1 MTNNAIASTQ
11 KTGEGDAFLFD
22 NSGATR
28 NIGILAQQK
37 AQEAAREQQAK
48 QQKDKQDY
56 DTQKQFYDGLSDIK
70 LDLYEKDVPFIN
82 GKIDD
87 IIKKVA
93 DEKMAGRNPFDIS
106 NSDAYVGIRGELGKL
121 QAWAAGSKATKA
133 KVRDL
138 QTALYQDK
146 SGVFDKDKTQ
156 AALDAYT
163 AYELPERIS
172 LDIQPVQ
179 APFNGQAFLTKN
191 LTPTILKSSL
201 PLQKVYTDKTAQ
213 AEAQAQLDN
222 LKVQYTPVV
231 DQFLLSTGR
240 YKPEEIPEQ
249 RDKYLESLQFKAL
262 YDDKQDVSEAFKAQ
276 KQAED
281 LAIKKARLALDRDKF
296 DFSKT
301 VKETTPTYAFEELG
315 RTILGDGS
323 NTVFNGQPYYDA
335 NLGTTNSKGE
345 IIYPTINK
353 IEKRIH
359 NPDGSIDALVSL
371 NTPSIDVA
379 GNVVFERKDIKVN
392 AFDKEGNPTYQN
404 SNLYNSIQE
413 YATKKGKSY
422 ANISGQEV
430 GSGKPNV
437 TPTTAKNNPGF
448 KGNNNNQNPTNS
460 NSTSSKKSAPQN
472 NAAKNGGTWTEYLDA
487 NSKQKPYFSII
498 DPRTGKALGN
508 ANNEDEAKKAQAKG
522 YNIVKSNK

>member
-1 MTNNAIASTQ
+1 MAATNAIASTQ
-11 KTGEGDAFLFD
+11 KTGEGDAFVFD
-22 NSGATR
+22 NSGANR

-37 AQEAAREQQAK
+37 AQEAARQQQAK
-48 QQKDKQDY
+48 LLKDKQDY
-56 DTQKQFYDGLSDIK
+56 DTQKQFYDGLGDIK
-70 LDLYEKDVPFIN
+70 LDLFEKDVPFIN
-82 GKIDD
+82 SKIDE

-213 AEAQAQLDN
+213 SEAQAQLDN

-262 YDDKQDVSEAFKAQ
+262 YDDKQDVKENLDERKQTSLEAYRAKQTAIAQ
-276 KQAED
+276 QRANSYGKQVDFNTTVQDYGTTEFVD
-281 LAIKKARLALDRDKF
+281 LLSDG
-296 DFSKT
+296 
-301 VKETTPTYAFEELG
+301 TPQSDQEF
-315 RTILGDGS
+315 I
-323 NTVFNGQPYYDA
+323 NTVISSANGLGVADIVKVEKGNGKELFITVPLFDNKGGILLDEDENPKTERIPVRASNGGYNKDALANSSITYMYEANQKKNGVSPVRDLSGQP
-335 NLGTTNSKGE
+335 
-345 IIYPTINK
+345 
-353 IEKRIH
+353 
-359 NPDGSIDALVSL
+359 
-371 NTPSIDVA
+371 
-379 GNVVFERKDIKVN
+379 
-392 AFDKEGNPTYQN
+392 N
-404 SNLYNSIQE
+404 SNVK
-413 YATKKGKSY
+413 AGTKTTKST
-422 ANISGQEV
+422 S
-430 GSGKPNV
+430 
-437 TPTTAKNNPGF
+437 T
-448 KGNNNNQNPTNS
+448 TNS
-460 NSTSSKKSAPQN
+460 NSASSKKTTPQ
-472 NAAKNGGTWTEYLDA
+472 KTVV
-487 NSKQKPYFSII
+487 K
-498 DPRTGKALGN
+498 
-508 ANNEDEAKKAQAKG
+508 KG
-522 YNIVKSNK
+522 YNSKTNQTQLIYSDGTKEIVNGKR

>member
-28 NIGILAQQK
+28 NIGILAKQK
-37 AQEAAREQQAK
+37 AQEAAGEQQAK

-213 AEAQAQLDN
+213 SEAQAQLDN

-281 LAIKKARLALDRDKF
+281 LATKKARLRFDQDKEQYAR
-296 DFSKT
+296 K

-315 RTILGDGS
+315 RTVLGDGS
-323 NTVFNGQPYYDA
+323 NTVFNGQPYYDT

-353 IEKRIH
+353 IEKRIY

-371 NTPSIDVA
+371 NTPSLDDA

-460 NSTSSKKSAPQN
+460 NSSSSKKSAPQ
-472 NAAKNGGTWTEYLDA
+472 KTVV
-487 NSKQKPYFSII
+487 K
-498 DPRTGKALGN
+498 
-508 ANNEDEAKKAQAKG
+508 KG
-522 YNIVKSNK
+522 YNSKTNQTQLIYSDGSKEIVNGKR

>member
-1 MTNNAIASTQ
+1 MQIPGLVNKTQEPDMTNNAIASTQ

-28 NIGILAQQK
+28 NIVILAKQK
-37 AQEAAREQQAK
+37 AQEAAGEQQAK

-213 AEAQAQLDN
+213 SEAQAQLDN

-281 LAIKKARLALDRDKF
+281 LAIKKARLALDRDNLA
-296 DFSKT
+296 FSKT

-323 NTVFNGQPYYDA
+323 NTVFNGQPYYNT
-335 NLGTTNSKGE
+335 NLGTTNSEGE

-353 IEKRIH
+353 IEKRFH
-359 NPDGSIDALVSL
+359 NPDGSIDVLVSL
-371 NTPSIDVA
+371 NTPSLDDA
-379 GNVVFERKDIKVN
+379 GDVVFKRKNIKVN

-413 YATKKGKSY
+413 YATKNGKSY

-448 KGNNNNQNPTNS
+448 KGNNNNQNPTNIPLIK
-460 NSTSSKKSAPQN
+460 TKAEFDALPKGTIYTKVDGKK
-472 NAAKNGGTWTEYLDA
+472 Y
-487 NSKQKPYFSII
+487 
-498 DPRTGKALGN
+498 
-508 ANNEDEAKKAQAKG
+508 KK
-522 YNIVKSNK
+522 

>member
-28 NIGILAQQK
+28 NIGILAKQK
-37 AQEAAREQQAK
+37 AQEAAGEQQAK

-106 NSDAYVGIRGELGKL
+106 NSDAYVEIRGELGKL

-156 AALDAYT
+156 AALDSYT

-281 LAIKKARLALDRDKF
+281 LALKKARLRFDQDKEQYAR
-296 DFSKT
+296 K
-301 VKETTPTYAFEELG
+301 VKETTPTYVFQELG
-315 RTILGDGS
+315 RTILSEGS
-323 NTVFNGQPYYDA
+323 NLVFNGLDYYDT
-335 NLGTTNSKGE
+335 NLGVTKKDGS
-345 IIYPTINK
+345 IVYPTINK
-353 IEKRIH
+353 IEKRIY
-359 NPDGSIDALVSL
+359 NPDGTIDVLVSL
-371 NTPSIDVA
+371 NKPEIDDA
-379 GNVVFERKDIKVN
+379 GNISYKRFDKKVN
-392 AFDKEGNPTYQN
+392 AFDAEGNPVYQN
-404 SNLYNSIQE
+404 SQLYNSIQE
-413 YATKKGKSY
+413 QAASSGKSY
-422 ANISGQEV
+422 PNISGQEV

-448 KGNNNNQNPTNS
+448 KGQNNNPNPKTTTPTNIPLIK
-460 NSTSSKKSAPQN
+460 TKAEFDALPKGTIYTKIDGKK
-472 NAAKNGGTWTEYLDA
+472 Y
-487 NSKQKPYFSII
+487 
-498 DPRTGKALGN
+498 
-508 ANNEDEAKKAQAKG
+508 KK
-522 YNIVKSNK
+522 

>member
-1 MTNNAIASTQ
+1 MAANNAIASTQ

-28 NIGILAQQK
+28 NIGILAKQK
-37 AQEAAREQQAK
+37 AQEAAGEQQAK

-82 GKIDD
+82 GKIDE

-315 RTILGDGS
+315 RTILSEGS
-323 NTVFNGQPYYDA
+323 NEVFNGLNYYDT
-335 NLGTTNSKGE
+335 NLGVTKEDGS
-345 IIYPTINK
+345 IVYPTINK
-353 IEKRIH
+353 IEKRFY

-371 NTPSIDVA
+371 NKPEIDDA
-379 GNVVFERKDIKVN
+379 GNISYKRFDKKVN
-392 AFDKEGNPTYQN
+392 AFDAEGNPVYQN
-404 SNLYNSIQE
+404 SQLYNSIQE
-413 YATKKGKSY
+413 QAARSGKSY
-422 ANISGQEV
+422 SNISGQEV

-448 KGNNNNQNPTNS
+448 KGNNNNQNPTNIPLIK
-460 NSTSSKKSAPQN
+460 TKAEFDALPKGTIYTKVDGKK
-472 NAAKNGGTWTEYLDA
+472 Y
-487 NSKQKPYFSII
+487 
-498 DPRTGKALGN
+498 
-508 ANNEDEAKKAQAKG
+508 KK
-522 YNIVKSNK
+522 

>member
-1 MTNNAIASTQ
+1 MAANNAIASTQ

-37 AQEAAREQQAK
+37 AQEAAGEQQAK

-82 GKIDD
+82 GKIDE

-315 RTILGDGS
+315 RTILSEGS
-323 NTVFNGQPYYDA
+323 NEVFNGLNYYDT
-335 NLGTTNSKGE
+335 NLGVTKEDGS
-345 IIYPTINK
+345 IVYPTINK
-353 IEKRIH
+353 IEKRFY

-371 NTPSIDVA
+371 NKPEIDDA
-379 GNVVFERKDIKVN
+379 GNISYKRFDKKVN
-392 AFDKEGNPTYQN
+392 AFDAEGNPVYQN
-404 SNLYNSIQE
+404 SQLYNSIQE
-413 YATKKGKSY
+413 QAARSGKSY
-422 ANISGQEV
+422 SNISGQEV

-448 KGNNNNQNPTNS
+448 KGKKNNQNPTNIPLIK
-460 NSTSSKKSAPQN
+460 TKAEFDALPKGTIYTKVDGKK
-472 NAAKNGGTWTEYLDA
+472 Y
-487 NSKQKPYFSII
+487 
-498 DPRTGKALGN
+498 
-508 ANNEDEAKKAQAKG
+508 KK
-522 YNIVKSNK
+522 

>member
-106 NSDAYVGIRGELGKL
+106 NSDAYVEIRGELGKL

-262 YDDKQDVSEAFKAQ
+262 YDDKQDVKENLDER
-276 KQAED
+276 KQTALEEYRKKQTAIQQQRANSYGKQVDFNTTVQDYGTTEFVD
-281 LAIKKARLALDRDKF
+281 LLSDG
-296 DFSKT
+296 
-301 VKETTPTYAFEELG
+301 TPQSDTEF
-315 RTILGDGS
+315 I
-323 NTVFNGQPYYDA
+323 NTVISSANGLGVADIVKVEKGNGQELFITVPLFDNKGGILVDENKQPKTERIPVRARNGGYNKNALANSSITYMYEANQKKNGISPVRDLNGQPNSNVKA
-335 NLGTTNSKGE
+335 GTKTTNKTS
-345 IIYPTINK
+345 T
-353 IEKRIH
+353 
-359 NPDGSIDALVSL
+359 
-371 NTPSIDVA
+371 
-379 GNVVFERKDIKVN
+379 
-392 AFDKEGNPTYQN
+392 
-404 SNLYNSIQE
+404 
-413 YATKKGKSY
+413 
-422 ANISGQEV
+422 
-430 GSGKPNV
+430 
-437 TPTTAKNNPGF
+437 
-448 KGNNNNQNPTNS
+448 TNS
-460 NSTSSKKSAPQN
+460 NSSSSKKSAPQ
-472 NAAKNGGTWTEYLDA
+472 KTVV
-487 NSKQKPYFSII
+487 K
-498 DPRTGKALGN
+498 
-508 ANNEDEAKKAQAKG
+508 KG
-522 YNIVKSNK
+522 YNSKTNQTQLIYSDGSKEIVNGKR

>member
-56 DTQKQFYDGLSDIK
+56 DTEKQFYDGLSDIK

-106 NSDAYVGIRGELGKL
+106 NSDAYVEIRGELGKL

-213 AEAQAQLDN
+213 LEAQAQLDN
-222 LKVQYTPVV
+222 LKVQYTPVA
-231 DQFLLSTGR
+231 DQLLLSTGR

-249 RDKYLESLQFKAL
+249 RDKYLESLQFVAL
-262 YDDKQDVSEAFKAQ
+262 YDDKQDVSEALAKQ
-276 KQAED
+276 KEADLVAYRNASLGVRRQALE
-281 LAIKKARLALDRDKF
+281 LAKK
-296 DFSKT
+296 S
-301 VKETTPTYAFEELG
+301 KETTPTYAFEEIG
-315 RTILGDGS
+315 RTITGGGSSAVFENTPYEDTDLGIPDGA
-323 NTVFNGQPYYDA
+323 GGY
-335 NLGTTNSKGE
+335 
-345 IIYPTINK
+345 IYPIISK
-353 IEKRIH
+353 IEKSDV
-359 NPDGSIDALVSL
+359 NPDKSITA
-371 NTPSIDVA
+371 
-379 GNVVFERKDIKVN
+379 VVTLKKPQLSKDGKSVEFVDHILKVP
-392 AFDKEGNPTYQN
+392 AFDKVGNPVYQN
-404 SNLYNSIQE
+404 SKLYADIQKN
-413 YATKKGKSY
+413 AVKNNISY
-422 ANISGQEV
+422 ANISQQEV
-430 GSGKPNV
+430 GSGKANI
-437 TPTTAKNNPGF
+437 TPTTA
-448 KGNNNNQNPTNS
+448 NNQGGFFNPVKPPANTTPTN
-460 NSTSSKKSAPQN
+460 NIPLIKTKAEFDALPKGAIYTKVDGKK
-472 NAAKNGGTWTEYLDA
+472 Y
-487 NSKQKPYFSII
+487 
-498 DPRTGKALGN
+498 
-508 ANNEDEAKKAQAKG
+508 KK
-522 YNIVKSNK
+522 

>member
-28 NIGILAQQK
+28 NIGILAKQK

-56 DTQKQFYDGLSDIK
+56 DTEKQFYDGLSDIK

-106 NSDAYVGIRGELGKL
+106 NSDAYVEIRGELGKL

-249 RDKYLESLQFKAL
+249 RDIYLESLHLKAL

-281 LAIKKARLALDRDKF
+281 LAIKKARLALARDKF

-315 RTILGDGS
+315 RTITGGGSSAVFENTPYEDTDLGIPDGA
-323 NTVFNGQPYYDA
+323 GGY
-335 NLGTTNSKGE
+335 
-345 IIYPTINK
+345 IYPIISK
-353 IEKRIH
+353 IEKSEV
-359 NPDGSIDALVSL
+359 NPDKSITA
-371 NTPSIDVA
+371 
-379 GNVVFERKDIKVN
+379 VVTLKKPQLSKDGKSVEFVDHILKVP
-392 AFDKEGNPTYQN
+392 AFDKIGNPVYQN
-404 SNLYNSIQE
+404 SKLYADIQKN
-413 YATKKGKSY
+413 AVKNNISY

-448 KGNNNNQNPTNS
+448 KGNNNNQNPTNIPLIK
-460 NSTSSKKSAPQN
+460 TKAEFDALPKGAIYTKVDGKK
-472 NAAKNGGTWTEYLDA
+472 Y
-487 NSKQKPYFSII
+487 
-498 DPRTGKALGN
+498 
-508 ANNEDEAKKAQAKG
+508 KK
-522 YNIVKSNK
+522 

>member
-1 MTNNAIASTQ
+1 MAANNAIASTQ

-28 NIGILAQQK
+28 NIGILAKQK
-37 AQEAAREQQAK
+37 AQEAAGEQQAK

-82 GKIDD
+82 GKIDE

-315 RTILGDGS
+315 RTILSEGS
-323 NTVFNGQPYYDA
+323 NEVFNGLNYYDT
-335 NLGTTNSKGE
+335 NLGVTNSKGE

-353 IEKRIH
+353 IEKRFY

-371 NTPSIDVA
+371 NKPEIDDA
-379 GNVVFERKDIKVN
+379 GNISYKRFDKKVN
-392 AFDKEGNPTYQN
+392 AFDAEGNPVYQN
-404 SNLYNSIQE
+404 SQLYNSIQE
-413 YATKKGKSY
+413 QAARSGKSY
-422 ANISGQEV
+422 SNISGQEV

-448 KGNNNNQNPTNS
+448 KGNNNNQNPTNIPLIK
-460 NSTSSKKSAPQN
+460 TKAEFDALPKGTIYTKVDGKK
-472 NAAKNGGTWTEYLDA
+472 Y
-487 NSKQKPYFSII
+487 
-498 DPRTGKALGN
+498 
-508 ANNEDEAKKAQAKG
+508 KK
-522 YNIVKSNK
+522 

>member
-28 NIGILAQQK
+28 NIGILAKQK

-56 DTQKQFYDGLSDIK
+56 DTEKQFYDGLSDIK

-106 NSDAYVGIRGELGKL
+106 NSDAYVEIRGELGKL

-249 RDKYLESLQFKAL
+249 RDIYLESLHLKAL

-281 LAIKKARLALDRDKF
+281 LAIKKARLALARDKF

-315 RTILGDGS
+315 RTITGGGSSAVFENTPYEDTDLGIPDGA
-323 NTVFNGQPYYDA
+323 GGY
-335 NLGTTNSKGE
+335 
-345 IIYPTINK
+345 IYPIISK
-353 IEKRIH
+353 IEKSEV
-359 NPDGSIDALVSL
+359 NPDKSITA
-371 NTPSIDVA
+371 
-379 GNVVFERKDIKVN
+379 VVTLKKPQLSKDEKSVEFVDHILKVP
-392 AFDKEGNPTYQN
+392 AFDKIGNPVYQN
-404 SNLYNSIQE
+404 SKLYADIQKN
-413 YATKKGKSY
+413 AVKNNISY

-448 KGNNNNQNPTNS
+448 KGNNNNQNPTNIPLIK
-460 NSTSSKKSAPQN
+460 TKAEFDALPKGAIYTKVDGKK
-472 NAAKNGGTWTEYLDA
+472 Y
-487 NSKQKPYFSII
+487 
-498 DPRTGKALGN
+498 
-508 ANNEDEAKKAQAKG
+508 KK
-522 YNIVKSNK
+522 

>member
-1 MTNNAIASTQ
+1 MAANNAIASTQ

-48 QQKDKQDY
+48 LLKDKQDY
-56 DTQKQFYDGLSDIK
+56 DTQKQFYDGLSEIN

-82 GKIDD
+82 SKIDD

-213 AEAQAQLDN
+213 SEAQAQLDN

-281 LAIKKARLALDRDKF
+281 LALKKARLRFDQDKEQYAR
-296 DFSKT
+296 K
-301 VKETTPTYAFEELG
+301 VKETTPTYVFQELG
-315 RTILGDGS
+315 RTILSEGS
-323 NTVFNGQPYYDA
+323 NEVFNGLNYYDT
-335 NLGTTNSKGE
+335 NLGVTKKDGS
-345 IIYPTINK
+345 IVYPTINK
-353 IEKRIH
+353 IEKRIY
-359 NPDGSIDALVSL
+359 NPDGTIDALVSL
-371 NTPSIDVA
+371 NKPEIDDA
-379 GNVVFERKDIKVN
+379 GNISYKRFDKKVN
-392 AFDKEGNPTYQN
+392 AFDAEGNPVYQN
-404 SNLYNSIQE
+404 SQLYNSIQE
-413 YATKKGKSY
+413 QAARSGKSY
-422 ANISGQEV
+422 SNISGQEV

-448 KGNNNNQNPTNS
+448 KGQNNNPNPKTTTPTNIPLIK
-460 NSTSSKKSAPQN
+460 TKAEFDALPKGTIYTKIDGKK
-472 NAAKNGGTWTEYLDA
+472 Y
-487 NSKQKPYFSII
+487 
-498 DPRTGKALGN
+498 
-508 ANNEDEAKKAQAKG
+508 KK
-522 YNIVKSNK
+522 

>member
-1 MTNNAIASTQ
+1 MAANNAIASTQ

-28 NIGILAQQK
+28 NIGILAKQK
-37 AQEAAREQQAK
+37 AQEAAGEQQAK

-82 GKIDD
+82 GKIDE

-296 DFSKT
+296 DFSKK

-323 NTVFNGQPYYDA
+323 NTVFNGQPYYDT

-353 IEKRIH
+353 IEKRFY

-371 NTPSIDVA
+371 NKPEIDDA
-379 GNVVFERKDIKVN
+379 GNISYKRFDKKVN
-392 AFDKEGNPTYQN
+392 AFDAEGNPVYQN
-404 SNLYNSIQE
+404 SQLYNSIQE
-413 YATKKGKSY
+413 QAARSGKSY
-422 ANISGQEV
+422 SNISGQEV

-448 KGNNNNQNPTNS
+448 KGNNNNQNPTNIPLIK
-460 NSTSSKKSAPQN
+460 TKAEFDALPKGTIYTKVDGKK
-472 NAAKNGGTWTEYLDA
+472 Y
-487 NSKQKPYFSII
+487 
-498 DPRTGKALGN
+498 
-508 ANNEDEAKKAQAKG
+508 KK
-522 YNIVKSNK
+522 

>member
-28 NIGILAQQK
+28 NIGILAKQK
-37 AQEAAREQQAK
+37 AQEAAGEQQAK

-213 AEAQAQLDN
+213 SEAQAQLDN

-323 NTVFNGQPYYDA
+323 NTVFNGQPYYDT

-353 IEKRIH
+353 IEKKIY

-371 NTPSIDVA
+371 NTPSLDYA

-460 NSTSSKKSAPQN
+460 NSSSSKKSAPQ
-472 NAAKNGGTWTEYLDA
+472 KTVV
-487 NSKQKPYFSII
+487 K
-498 DPRTGKALGN
+498 
-508 ANNEDEAKKAQAKG
+508 KG
-522 YNIVKSNK
+522 YNSKTNQTQLIYSDGSKEIVNGKR

>member
-11 KTGEGDAFLFD
+11 KIGEGDAFLFD

-28 NIGILAQQK
+28 NIEILAKQK

-56 DTQKQFYDGLSDIK
+56 DTEKQFYDGLSDIK

-106 NSDAYVGIRGELGKL
+106 NSDAYVRIRGELGKL
-121 QAWAAGSKATKA
+121 QAWAAASKATKA

-222 LKVQYTPVV
+222 LKVQYTPIV

-281 LAIKKARLALDRDKF
+281 LAIKKSNLSLSSAEVQYKQQEAQLMPYKLQTERISAAGGLLGAQAGAAKTGAELRLTGLGGGVAGVQNLIQPPGGGM
-296 DFSKT
+296 SPQGA
-301 VKETTPTYAFEELG
+301 PT
-315 RTILGDGS
+315 
-323 NTVFNGQPYYDA
+323 QPEAAPRVAPKPTAPAGKASYEVSGIPASVIDA
-335 NLGTTNSKGE
+335 A
-345 IIYPTINK
+345 
-353 IEKRIH
+353 EKR
-359 NPDGSIDALVSL
+359 P
-371 NTPSIDVA
+371 
-379 GNVVFERKDIKVN
+379 
-392 AFDKEGNPTYQN
+392 
-404 SNLYNSIQE
+404 SNLPPFRQLTPQVQA
-413 YATKKGKSY
+413 ATKR
-422 ANISGQEV
+422 IS
-430 GSGKPNV
+430 
-437 TPTTAKNNPGF
+437 
-448 KGNNNNQNPTNS
+448 
-460 NSTSSKKSAPQN
+460 
-472 NAAKNGGTWTEYLDA
+472 
-487 NSKQKPYFSII
+487 
-498 DPRTGKALGN
+498 
-508 ANNEDEAKKAQAKG
+508 
-522 YNIVKSNK
+522 

>member
-1 MTNNAIASTQ
+1 MQILALVNKTQEPDMTNNAIASTQ

-28 NIGILAQQK
+28 NIGILAKQK
-37 AQEAAREQQAK
+37 AQEAAGEQQAK

-56 DTQKQFYDGLSDIK
+56 DTEKQFYDGLSDIK

-213 AEAQAQLDN
+213 SEAQAQLDN

-249 RDKYLESLQFKAL
+249 RDKYLESFQLKAL

-353 IEKRIH
+353 IEKRIY

-371 NTPSIDVA
+371 NTPSIDDA
-379 GNVVFERKDIKVN
+379 GNVVFKRKNIKVN

-448 KGNNNNQNPTNS
+448 KG
-460 NSTSSKKSAPQN
+460 QN
-472 NAAKNGGTWTEYLDA
+472 NKPNPKTINKSDIPAKAKAAGYSVEEYTKLL
-487 NSKQKPYFSII
+487 K
-498 DPRTGKALGN
+498 
-508 ANNEDEAKKAQAKG
+508 EKG
-522 YNIVKSNK
+522 VTIK

>member
-1 MTNNAIASTQ
+1 MQHVIND
-11 KTGEGDAFLFD
+11 GHWVLP
-22 NSGATR
+22 
-28 NIGILAQQK
+28 AQVH
-37 AQEAAREQQAK
+37 
-48 QQKDKQDY
+48 Y
-56 DTQKQFYDGLSDIK
+56 
-70 LDLYEKDVPFIN
+70 
-82 GKIDD
+82 
-87 IIKKVA
+87 
-93 DEKMAGRNPFDIS
+93 
-106 NSDAYVGIRGELGKL
+106 RGELGKL
-121 QAWAAGSKATKA
+121 QAWAAASKATKA

-222 LKVQYTPVV
+222 LKVQYTPIV

-353 IEKRIH
+353 IEKRIY

-371 NTPSIDVA
+371 NTPSLDDA
-379 GNVVFERKDIKVN
+379 GNVVFERKNIKVN

-422 ANISGQEV
+422 ANISGKEV

-448 KGNNNNQNPTNS
+448 KGNNNNQNPTNIPLIK
-460 NSTSSKKSAPQN
+460 TKAEFDALPKGTIYTKVDGKK
-472 NAAKNGGTWTEYLDA
+472 Y
-487 NSKQKPYFSII
+487 
-498 DPRTGKALGN
+498 
-508 ANNEDEAKKAQAKG
+508 KK
-522 YNIVKSNK
+522 

>member
-28 NIGILAQQK
+28 NIVILAKQK
-37 AQEAAREQQAK
+37 AQEAAGEQQAK

-213 AEAQAQLDN
+213 SEAQAQLDN

-262 YDDKQDVSEAFKAQ
+262 YDDKQDVKEKLDERKQ
-276 KQAED
+276 DELGDYRKQALAIQQQRANAYTKSVDFATTVQDYGTNEFVSYLEAGTPESDQKFINAFLSSANGIGAGDITKVEKGKGKELFATVPLFDSKMEVIIDKESGEPKAKVIKIRDEFGKYNKKSLANSTVTLIYEASQIKNKTSPVED
-281 LAIKKARLALDRDKF
+281 L
-296 DFSKT
+296 T
-301 VKETTPTYAFEELG
+301 
-315 RTILGDGS
+315 GDP
-323 NTVFNGQPYYDA
+323 NNNV
-335 NLGTTNSKGE
+335 
-345 IIYPTINK
+345 
-353 IEKRIH
+353 
-359 NPDGSIDALVSL
+359 
-371 NTPSIDVA
+371 VA
-379 GNVVFERKDIKVN
+379 G
-392 AFDKEGNPTYQN
+392 
-404 SNLYNSIQE
+404 
-413 YATKKGKSY
+413 TKG
-422 ANISGQEV
+422 ANKTS
-430 GSGKPNV
+430 
-437 TPTTAKNNPGF
+437 TTS
-448 KGNNNNQNPTNS
+448 S
-460 NSTSSKKSAPQN
+460 NSSSSKKSAPQ
-472 NAAKNGGTWTEYLDA
+472 KTVV
-487 NSKQKPYFSII
+487 K
-498 DPRTGKALGN
+498 
-508 ANNEDEAKKAQAKG
+508 KG
-522 YNIVKSNK
+522 YNSKTNQTQLIYSDGSKEIVNGKR